1 MAVEVEAE
9 AGAADVDALGLV
21 APSRIAVVDVEGAGA
36 AALEVAAAVLRS
48 RGGLGCFTGVGPF
61 PEPEAAGSFADPADF
76 ASLPVTT
83 DPFAAAFLLAFLLDS
98 VVADLSFAA
107 EEAPPFF
114 FPSSFLPP
122 AGPLSAP
129 GSL

>member
-1 MAVEVEAE
+1 MEVEAE

-48 RGGLGCFTGVGPF
+48 RGGFGCFTGVGPF

-76 ASLPVTT
+76 ASLPAPAA
-83 DPFAAAFLLAFLLDS
+83 PFAIAFLPPFLLES
-98 VVADLSFAA
+98 AAADLSFAA
-107 EEAPPFF
+107 ESAPPFF
-114 FPSSFLPP
+114 FPSSFFPP
-122 AGPLSAP
+122 PGPLSAP